1 MSEPHL
7 FVPGDGLC
15 TTYVTWNDLEEDMQ
29 RSLKTSARFGPNK
42 SFNDIG
48 DGKGFASKILLINPD
63 WQSQQEDL
71 PEQFVAK
78 IVTML
83 AIEQL
88 NSKNGDQDGT
98 EGKGKNHTTELEHM
112 LSTERFLKRGH
123 NVEIAAYKLLAKIP
137 EGKIKIPQIY
147 STKPFTDNNPVKG
160 YILMEYCKDVEGA
173 QMHRNI
179 APENLKPAL
188 KYLAVVTANSLNA
201 SQEERKE
208 FHETMHKNALESDY
222 LLQLWKSNLHTLE
235 TWADGKFAAK
245 AKRLES
251 IYSDILDV
259 DRADNM
265 ADECGMQRV
274 LCHGD
279 FWPGN
284 ILWRSEEGQLRFF
297 TVVDFQTAHFGCTAA
312 DLVRLFTVGLSGA
325 DRRKHWEK
333 LLEVFYEYLL
343 EEVGDRLMPYTLE
356 QLKESYRRVFPIGTG
371 FVVVFMAHVFET
383 VVQNPIDEQR
393 QEIIEKTEY
402 LLDDMFHYYERNVEL
417 RKNGH

>member
-1 MSEPHL
+1 MSDEHLFVAGNGLCGTYVTWSDIEEDMQHSLKTSAGFGPNKSFKDIGDGKGFASKILLIDRSWQTQHDGLPKRFVAKIRDLNSFSEQAHLEIGIITQLAMHKLNSNADEENRSGDNSMSSPTNLDYTLNLAGLLKRIVNDELERPSAAPSMSEPHL

-78 IVTML
+78 TKDVRLQIVTML

-98 EGKGKNHTTELEHM
+98 EGKGKSNTTELEHM

-222 LLQLWKSNLHTLE
+222 LLQ
-235 TWADGKFAAK
+235 
-245 AKRLES
+245 
-251 IYSDILDV
+251 
-259 DRADNM
+259 
-265 ADECGMQRV
+265 
-274 LCHGD
+274 
-279 FWPGN
+279 
-284 ILWRSEEGQLRFF
+284 
-297 TVVDFQTAHFGCTAA
+297 
-312 DLVRLFTVGLSGA
+312 
-325 DRRKHWEK
+325 
-333 LLEVFYEYLL
+333 
-343 EEVGDRLMPYTLE
+343 
-356 QLKESYRRVFPIGTG
+356 
-371 FVVVFMAHVFET
+371 VVVS
-383 VVQNPIDEQR
+383 ID
-393 QEIIEKTEY
+393 T
-402 LLDDMFHYYERNVEL
+402 NW
-417 RKNGH
+417 